1 MNEKDL
7 LLRQHFFKTQEA
19 YPPGNIDKLLIAMAT
34 IPGQTVD
41 NVFTEEVINLSC
53 LIRVAIT
60 LVLNL
65 GHQSLV

>member
-41 NVFTEEVINLSC
+41 NVFTEEVITLSC
-53 LIRVAIT
+53 LF
-60 LVLNL
+60 LN
-65 GHQSLV
+65 